1 MDRSTKNEHWDDI
14 TDLYGYE
21 ISNSLKRNKS
31 RTRTLMYVGNHIDRT
46 ISEISW
52 GIRITYTNTHGAIV
66 GDGKKYSIKLSLTG
80 LNLMLYEK
88 YENSNGH
95 GGICNLTD
103 MGKGVFEILNGRID
117 RR

>member
-1 MDRSTKNEHWDDI
+1 MDISTENSLWDKI
-14 TDLYGYE
+14 TDRYGYE
-21 ISNSLKRNKS
+21 ISNSLKRSKV
-31 RTRTLMYVGNHIDRT
+31 RTRSLMDVGNHPDKT
-46 ISEISW
+46 ILQISW
-52 GIRITYTNTHGAIV
+52 DIRITYANTYGAII

-103 MGKGVFEILNGRID
+103 TGKGVFEILNGRID
-117 RR
+117 RL